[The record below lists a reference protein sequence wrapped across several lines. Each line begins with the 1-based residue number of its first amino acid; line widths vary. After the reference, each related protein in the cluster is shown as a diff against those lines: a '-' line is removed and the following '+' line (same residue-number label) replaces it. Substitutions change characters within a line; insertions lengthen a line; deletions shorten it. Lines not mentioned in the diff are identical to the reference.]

1 MSILNSVWRK
11 IVNWQNTVC
20 YSILQYIA
28 HYTPSNNFDVRNDV
42 IECLWPPKSEWL
54 YNQTHVV
61 NNYKNCPKSQA
72 RSVSILSNNCIVA
85 GYFRSGRYAKNLSTF
100 WFRIFICLNAAVLQ
114 KLIEYRKRPSLDKNN
129 VICLH
134 HTTTRF
140 HCSVERNER
149 EGMHWIYYLPTANS
163 GSKY

>member
-100 WFRIFICLNAAVLQ
+100 
-114 KLIEYRKRPSLDKNN
+114 
-129 VICLH
+129 
-134 HTTTRF
+134 
-140 HCSVERNER
+140 
-149 EGMHWIYYLPTANS
+149 
-163 GSKY
+163 